1 MNKNTERHMKHLL
14 TTFLTLL
21 LTLPLYAQFNIAPH
35 THRVEL
41 GDDIIIEY
49 NADYQQPVRAIYE
62 ITCPTGDVDRGGLD
76 FYVPQN
82 INFHTSDDDDYV
94 NNIWDK
100 GHLAPAAAFS
110 CTEEELKTTFS
121 YLNSALQHQG
131 LNRGTWSRLE
141 GFERNLAVFYPD
153 LLVEIHVLFGEG
165 AEELPTGALVPTGFR
180 KILFFDG
187 KSHVFEFP
195 NESTTGT
202 NFMDYYIQK

>member
-1 MNKNTERHMKHLL
+1 MKYLVTLL
-14 TTFLTLL
+14 MLFLTSNV
-21 LTLPLYAQFNIAPH
+21 YAQFNIAPH

-62 ITCPTGDVDRGGLD
+62 ITCPTGDVDRGGMD
-76 FYVPQN
+76 FYVPKD
-82 INFHTSDDDDYV
+82 INFHTSDDDDYS

-121 YLNSALQHQG
+121 YLNSALQHEG

-141 GFERNLAVFYPD
+141 TFERNLAVFYPD
-153 LLVEIHVLFGEG
+153 LLVEIHVLFDEG

-187 KSHVFEFP
+187 NSHVFEFP

-202 NFMDYYIQK
+202 DFMDYLIKQDN

>member
-1 MNKNTERHMKHLL
+1 MKYLVTLL
-14 TTFLTLL
+14 MLFLTSNVF
-21 LTLPLYAQFNIAPH
+21 AQFNIAPH

-62 ITCPTGDVDRGGLD
+62 ITCPTGDVDRGGMD
-76 FYVPQN
+76 FYVPKG

-94 NNIWDK
+94 NNTWDK

-121 YLNSALQHQG
+121 YLNSALQHEG

-141 GFERNLAVFYPD
+141 AFERNLAVFYPD
-153 LLVEIHVLFGEG
+153 LLVEIHVLFDEG
-165 AEELPTGALVPTGFR
+165 VKELPTGALVPTGFR

-187 KSHVFEFP
+187 NSHVFEFP

-202 NFMDYYIQK
+202 DFMDYLIKEDN